1 MAQAQAKQG
10 KFFFGWFVVA
20 AGFIIMATCYT
31 VFINC
36 MSLFQPL
43 IVSDLGITMAEYN
56 LANTIGTITSII
68 GALFAGSVV
77 DRMNTRVLGGA
88 YVVITAA
95 VLAGF
100 SYATATWQL
109 IVLYAIV
116 GLVALAG
123 VRLLISI
130 VVTNWFTRKR
140 GFAVAFA
147 LAGSGFGSAILSPLA
162 SNFIVGFGWRPALLL
177 LALVILIVALP
188 ITIFSFYNHP
198 DQKGLEPYGA
208 GMKADAAKPDR
219 SPDKPVSVVV
229 GWKAIRTSP
238 SFWLLVI
245 GFVAMGI
252 FNGAVL
258 PNQVTN
264 MTAVTI
270 NGTPITT
277 GGHDRLWAGNVM
289 ALYSLTVVIAKI
301 SLGAVYDRFGLN
313 AGNIIGTIACIVA
326 SVALCFPQTDVGPL
340 VAAVAFGIGTCM
352 GTVAPPIC
360 TVKQYGMRDLGKVT
374 GIVTGIEMAGFA
386 VATTLSGILFD
397 QYHSFVP
404 MWIICGVCSVVMGV
418 TLVLSTSTARGLV
431 RKCEAAGAARVDES
445 GNEVR
450 LVEEE
455 AEAVEAVG
463 LSREPESDILKK

>member
-1 MAQAQAKQG
+1 MSNAQANAK
-10 KFFFGWFVVA
+10 KPFFGWFVVA

-43 IVSDLGITMAEYN
+43 IVSDLGISMAEYN
-56 LANTIGTITSII
+56 LANTVGTVTSII
-68 GALFAGSVV
+68 GALFAGSIV
-77 DRMNTRVLGGA
+77 DRMSTRVLGGA

-95 VLAGF
+95 VLVGF
-100 SYATATWQL
+100 SFASATWQL

-162 SNFIVGFGWRPALLL
+162 SNFIVGFGWRPALML
-177 LALVILIVALP
+177 LALVIMIAAFP
-188 ITIFSFYNHP
+188 ITVLSFYNHP
-198 DQKGLEPYGA
+198 DQKGLQPYGA
-208 GMKADAAKPDR
+208 GQAAQAAKPDR
-219 SPDKPVSVVV
+219 SPDAPVTVAV

-264 MTAVTI
+264 MTSVTI
-270 NGTPITT
+270 DGTAIVT

-301 SLGAVYDRFGLN
+301 ALGAVYDRFGLN
-313 AGNIIGTIACIVA
+313 AGNVIGTVACVIA
-326 SVALCFPQTDVGPL
+326 SVALCFPHTDVGPL
-340 VAAVAFGIGTCM
+340 VAAVSFGIGTCM
-352 GTVAPPIC
+352 GTVAP
-360 TVKQYGMRDLGKVT
+360 TVAASKLYGMRDLGKVSGWIT
-374 GIVTGIEMAGFA
+374 SLEMAGG
-386 VATTLSGILFD
+386 VAGSLGSGLIFD
-397 QYHSFVP
+397 ATHSFAP
-404 MWIICGVCSVVMGV
+404 MWIVCAVCSVLM
-418 TLVLSTSTARGLV
+418 LAGLL
-431 RKCEAAGAARVDES
+431 AAERAAVKLGGTD
-445 GNEVR
+445 
-450 LVEEE
+450 
-455 AEAVEAVG
+455 
-463 LSREPESDILKK
+463 